1 MTALISS
8 PLKSDGKVIKR
19 SERTRVIFSPVL
31 LTCGFR
37 RGDIWSRFCLF
48 TLVCSLSSFITFLE
62 KFCFQTRDPESD
74 QRAVRGI
81 NAGEPERNGNLPV
94 HGVQRVRLVV
104 VSPLVMS
111 HVDRDRRVEGGEERV
126 GGCRSREQSHMKGGG
141 RGDFKKGETFQ
152 RSRAKRREFQSKLS
166 TFLEHIG
173 SIKREKWN
181 K

>member
-1 MTALISS
+1 MTPLISS
-8 PLKSDGKVIKR
+8 PLKSDGKLIKR

-37 RGDIWSRFCLF
+37 RGDIWSRFCSF
-48 TLVCSLSSFITFLE
+48 TLVCSLLSFITFLE
-62 KFCFQTRDPESD
+62 KLCFQTRDPESD

-81 NAGEPERNGNLPV
+81 NAGKPERNGNLPV

-126 GGCRSREQSHMKGGG
+126 GGCRSREQSHMRGGEEETS
-141 RGDFKKGETFQ
+141 KKGRHFKGRE
-152 RSRAKRREFQSKLS
+152 RSGENFRAS
-166 TFLEHIG
+166 
-173 SIKREKWN
+173 
-181 K
+181 